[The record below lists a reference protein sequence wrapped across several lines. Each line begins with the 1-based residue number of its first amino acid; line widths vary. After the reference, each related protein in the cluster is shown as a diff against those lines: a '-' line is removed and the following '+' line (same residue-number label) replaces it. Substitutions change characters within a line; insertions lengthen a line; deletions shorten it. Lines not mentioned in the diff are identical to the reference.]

1 MGSKRQ
7 IMVGGLPLGGG
18 APLVIQSMCNTKTQD
33 VQATVAQI
41 KALEEAGCQIV
52 RLAVPNMEA
61 AQAIR
66 EIRKKVQLPLVADIH
81 FDYRLALEA
90 VKSGIDK
97 VRINPGNIG
106 DPERVRA
113 VADACRARHIP
124 IRVGVNGGSM
134 DKDLREKYGVTPE
147 GLCQSALR
155 NIAQLEECGFQDI
168 CVSLKMSDV
177 FSTIR
182 AYRMMAEKCDYPLHL
197 GVTEAGNEY
206 YGTLR
211 SASAFGALLCDGI
224 GDTLRVSLTADP
236 VQEVIAAKNILKALD
251 LHTSGARIVSC
262 PTCGRTQIDLIS
274 LAHQVEKRL
283 EKLQTRLTVA
293 VMGCVVNGPGEA
305 READIGIAGG
315 IGEGVILKKG
325 QVICKVPEEQLLPRL
340 IQEIEAMTGE
350 TL

>member
-7 IMVGGLPLGGG
+7 IMVGGIPLGGG

-33 VQATVAQI
+33 IPATVAQI
-41 KALEEAGCQIV
+41 RALQQAGCQIV
-52 RLAVPNMEA
+52 RLAVPDMEA
-61 AQAIR
+61 ARAIGP
-66 EIRKKVQLPLVADIH
+66 IRRAVELPLVADIH

-90 VKSGIDK
+90 VRNGVDK

-106 DPERVRA
+106 DRDKIRA
-113 VADACRARHIP
+113 VADACRERKIP

-134 DKDLREKYGVTPE
+134 DRDLRETYGVTPE
-147 GLCQSALR
+147 GLCQCALR
-155 NIAQLEECGFQDI
+155 NIAQLEECGFTDI

-182 AYRMMAEKCDYPLHL
+182 AYRQMAERCEYPLHL
-197 GVTEAGNEY
+197 GVTEAGNED

-211 SASAFGALLCDGI
+211 SAAAFGALLCDGI

-236 VQEVIAAKNILKALD
+236 VREVYAAKKILKALD
-251 LHTSGARIVSC
+251 LYTRGARIVSC
-262 PTCGRTQIDLIS
+262 PTCGRTEIDLIA
-274 LAHQVEKRL
+274 LAEQVEKRL
-283 EKLQTRLTVA
+283 EGLQARLTVA

-315 IGEGVILKKG
+315 KGEGVILKKG

-340 IQEIEAMTGE
+340 LQEIEAMTGE
-350 TL
+350 KL

>member
-7 IMVGGLPLGGG
+7 IMVGGIPLGGG

-33 VQATVAQI
+33 VSATVAQI
-41 KALEEAGCQIV
+41 RALQQAGCQIV
-52 RLAVPNMEA
+52 RLAVPDLEA
-61 AQAIR
+61 ARAIGP
-66 EIRKKVQLPLVADIH
+66 IRRAVDLPLVADIH

-90 VKSGIDK
+90 VRNGVDK

-106 DPERVRA
+106 DRDKLRA
-113 VADACRARHIP
+113 VADACRERKIP

-134 DKDLREKYGVTPE
+134 DRDLRELYGVTPE
-147 GLCQSALR
+147 GLCQCALR
-155 NIAQLEECGFQDI
+155 NIAQLEECGFTDL

-182 AYRMMAEKCDYPLHL
+182 AYRLMAERCEYPLHL
-197 GVTEAGNEY
+197 GVTEAGNEE

-211 SASAFGALLCDGI
+211 SAAAFGALLCDGI

-236 VQEVIAAKNILKALD
+236 VREVYAARKILKTLD
-251 LHTSGARIVSC
+251 LHTHGARIVSC
-262 PTCGRTQIDLIS
+262 PTCGRTEIDLIA
-274 LAHQVEKRL
+274 LAEQVEKRR

-293 VMGCVVNGPGEA
+293 VRGCVVNGPGEA

-315 IGEGVILKKG
+315 RGEGVILKKG

-340 IQEIEAMTGE
+340 LQEIEAMTGE
-350 TL
+350 KL